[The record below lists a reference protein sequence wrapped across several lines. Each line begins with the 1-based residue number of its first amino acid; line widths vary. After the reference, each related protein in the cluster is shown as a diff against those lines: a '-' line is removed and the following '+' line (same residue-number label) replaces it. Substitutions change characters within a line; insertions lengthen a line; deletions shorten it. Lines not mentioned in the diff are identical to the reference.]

1 MMMLV
6 GLLVA
11 YLTLFSAG
19 FGITLLIFRGA
30 PRVNI
35 LECFC
40 LSWLFGTGTVS
51 LSLWICGI
59 FVTGFALQIIVAS
72 LCILLGAAGWR
83 AIRHS
88 PSKFCLPSPAGWL
101 EWLLAGLLLAEIAL
115 VLFVSCKHTL
125 GWDGLLVWEI
135 KARYAFL
142 NGGVIPPGYYSNPG
156 RAFSHPEYPLGIPLT
171 ELWLYLWMGQPH
183 QYWVKTIFGIYYA
196 AGAVLLS
203 LLAAR
208 ISGHRWS
215 GLAVATI
222 LPFIPFLTSAPGGV
236 IVGYADFPLS
246 IVYLAG
252 LGYLLLF
259 LVNDDSRALIIYSGC
274 LALLPWIKREG
285 LILWGV
291 LAFLG
296 FIVSWRRAKLAR
308 FGISLLPGI
317 FLLVS
322 WRVYLAFVHS
332 VPSSEFSLSISG
344 KLTELAARI
353 GPITRL
359 LLVEVSNQADWSV
372 FWLAAALA
380 VLYLVFRFRT
390 MQSWILIA
398 AVIAPIV
405 LYCATYLFTTWS
417 SYTAHVTSSL
427 PRLLL
432 QIIPVSLL
440 AIATVLPLRLGR
452 LRNPGSGSL
461 NNSCSRP

>member
-1 MMMLV
+1 MMVLL
-6 GLLVA
+6 GLLAA
-11 YLTLFSAG
+11 YFTLFSAG
-19 FGITLLIFRGA
+19 LGITLLIFRAA
-30 PRVNI
+30 PRINI

-40 LSWLFGTGTVS
+40 LSWLFGAGAVS
-51 LSLWICGI
+51 IMLWIDGL
-59 FVTGFALQIIVAS
+59 FLSGFALQIAVAS
-72 LCILLGAAGWR
+72 LCILLVALGWR

-88 PSKFCLPSPAGWL
+88 RTKFALPYPAGWL
-101 EWLLAGLLLAEIAL
+101 EWSLAGLLLAEIAL

-142 NGGVIPPGYYSNPG
+142 NSGVIPPGYYSNPG

-196 AGAVLLS
+196 AGAVLLG

-259 LVNDDSRALIIYSGC
+259 LVNDDSRALMIYSGC

-317 FLLVS
+317 FLMVS
-322 WRVYLAFVHS
+322 WRVYLAFVHCI
-332 VPSSEFSLSISG
+332 PSSEFSLSITG

-359 LLVEVSNQADWSV
+359 LLVEISNQADWSI

-380 VLYLVFRFRT
+380 ALYLIFRFRT
-390 MQSWILIA
+390 MQSWLLIA
-398 AVIAPIV
+398 AVIAPIG

-432 QIIPVSLL
+432 QIVPASLL
-440 AIATVLPLRLGR
+440 AIATVLPLR
-452 LRNPGSGSL
+452 SGHGQSL
-461 NNSCSRP
+461 DSDSP

>member
-1 MMMLV
+1 MLLFV
-6 GLLVA
+6 VA
-11 YLTLFSAG
+11 LWNG
-19 FGITLLIFRGA
+19 
-30 PRVNI
+30 N
-35 LECFC
+35 
-40 LSWLFGTGTVS
+40 S
-51 LSLWICGI
+51 LALALDLWN
-59 FVTGFALQIIVAS
+59 L
-72 LCILLGAAGWR
+72 R
-83 AIRHS
+83 IRIHS
-88 PSKFCLPSPAGWL
+88 PDYRR
-101 EWLLAGLLLAEIAL
+101 IAL
-115 VLFVSCKHTL
+115 HFIWCGRLEGNSSFPEQVLSAFSRWL
-125 GWDGLLVWEI
+125 
-135 KARYAFL
+135 ARMASRRPSSGRDCVGSVRFL
-142 NGGVIPPGYYSNPG
+142 QTYPWLG
-156 RAFSHPEYPLGIPLT
+156 RAFSLGDQGALRVFKQRSNSTWILLKSWTRVQSSGVSAWHTSYRALVVFVDGPAASIL
-171 ELWLYLWMGQPH
+171 GQNNF
-183 QYWVKTIFGIYYA
+183 WD
-196 AGAVLLS
+196 LL
-203 LLAAR
+203 R
-208 ISGHRWS
+208 RRR
-215 GLAVATI
+215 GLARSTCRANFRSSVATI
-222 LPFIPFLTSAPGGV
+222 LLFIPFLTSAPGGV

-317 FLLVS
+317 FLMVS

-359 LLVEVSNQADWSV
+359 LLVEVSNQADWSI

-398 AVIAPIV
+398 AVIAPIG

-452 LRNPGSGSL
+452 LRNSGSGSL